1 MATEPLLVIDDL
13 LAPIPGDN
21 PAGEPVA
28 FAVRT
33 KLDEDRKEIN
43 PADFDDNDPL
53 RPTDLKKAD
62 WKGIVKAATQQ
73 LTTASKDLLL
83 GARICEATTKI
94 NGFAG
99 LAEGLCLM
107 RRLLDECWDRLHPG
121 IEDGDLEVRA
131 GQFNWLGDDGRGGRF
146 PHTLRTIPLFPLDG
160 EWVTFHDCRQAQ
172 DGKGRFKNA
181 DIDKAATQTT
191 REQVQELVDGM
202 EAAITEMEHLLVTL
216 NSRLGSSA
224 PAMADLRKVMVDIL
238 AMTRQV
244 LQRKGPAP
252 EEHHEEAPAEEG
264 GAGADGQVVE
274 GGAAPTKRLLT
285 RDDIYQRLNETAE
298 LLARMEPHSPVPY
311 LIRRA
316 VALGALPFPQLMREL
331 IRTDYAAA
339 IDEMNRELG
348 IKEEP
353 PQ

>member
-1 MATEPLLVIDDL
+1 MMAADPLLVIDDL

-21 PAGEPVA
+21 PAGDPVA

-33 KLDEDRKEIN
+33 QLDEDRKEVN
-43 PADFDDNDPL
+43 PADFDEDDPL
-53 RPTDLKKAD
+53 RPTDVKWAD
-62 WKGIVKAATQQ
+62 WKGILRVCREQ
-73 LTTASKDLLL
+73 LTGTSKDLLL
-83 GARICEATTKI
+83 GARIAEATTKI

-107 RRLLDECWDRLHPG
+107 RRLLDDCWDRLHPG

-131 GQFNWLGDDGRGGRF
+131 GQFNWLGDDGRGARF
-146 PHTLRTIPLFPLDG
+146 PHSLRLVPLFPFEG
-160 EWVTFHDCRQAQ
+160 ERIHFHDCRQTQ
-172 DGKGRFKNA
+172 NQKGRFKNEQ
-181 DIDKAATQTT
+181 IEKAANETS
-191 REQVQELVDGM
+191 REHVQELVDGM
-202 EAAITEMEHLLVTL
+202 EAAMKEMEHLLATL
-216 NSRLGSSA
+216 NSRLGSAA
-224 PAMADLRKVMVDIL
+224 PSMADLRKVMVDIL
-238 AMTRQV
+238 AMLKQV
-244 LQRKGPAP
+244 LQKKGPPPSA
-252 EEHHEEAPAEEG
+252 ETHEEG
-264 GAGADGQVVE
+264 GEGGEAGAEAGN
-274 GGAAPTKRLLT
+274 GSTGAPSRRGAT
-285 RDDIYQRLNETAE
+285 REDIYQRLNETADQ
-298 LLARMEPHSPVPY
+298 LARMEPHSPVPY